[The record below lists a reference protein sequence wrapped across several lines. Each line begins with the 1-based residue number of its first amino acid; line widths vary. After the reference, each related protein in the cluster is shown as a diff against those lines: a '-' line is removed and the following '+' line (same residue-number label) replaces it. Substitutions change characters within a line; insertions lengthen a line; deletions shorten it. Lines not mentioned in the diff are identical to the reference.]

1 MCLLNQPELF
11 FKISLFLKIC
21 FLIVVGSN
29 NNYPDVPT
37 SPPAEGTYEEDW
49 EVFDP

>member
-1 MCLLNQPELF
+1 MCLSHQYENQ
-11 FKISLFLKIC
+11 KQIC
-21 FLIVVGSN
+21 NIFLIAVGSN
-29 NNYPDVPT
+29 SNYPDVPP